1 MKSLFVVSWEGFSGK
16 TAFILGL
23 SQVLVENGFKVSY
36 FRPVGR
42 PQTSVTEG
50 AVDPDVLLMK
60 ETLKLPF
67 TLDELTPIL
76 IEPNYLSVYAKR
88 DVADLRSM
96 ILKQYGKLSENS
108 DIIIVE
114 GGVSPE
120 TMTAFNL
127 NNIDIAELLNSK
139 VLAISGGVS
148 DSSIEKILFYKS
160 ILDMRGVQLVG
171 AVLNQIPPYMMEKA
185 EGEYTE
191 LLNRHGVKVWGVIP
205 RSYEI
210 SSPTVRELL
219 ELLEGEVLVKG
230 DINRVIEN
238 IFIGAMQTESSLRYF
253 RRSGNNAIIT
263 GGDRADIISAAVE
276 TNASVIVLT
285 GNLRP
290 SEQVLV
296 KASEK
301 NITVIMVPHD
311 TYSTVK
317 ILEGLTGKIKPSDT
331 SRINLTKK
339 MVYDHVSWRELLDSI

>member
-23 SQVLVENGFKVSY
+23 SQVLIENGFKVGY
-36 FRPVGR
+36 FRPIGR

-50 AVDPDVLLMK
+50 TIDPDVLLMK
-60 ETLKLPF
+60 EVLKLPF
-67 TLDELTPIL
+67 TLSELTPIL

-88 DVADLRSM
+88 DVEKLKNM
-96 ILKQYGKLSENS
+96 ILTQYGKLSQSS
-108 DIIIVE
+108 DIMIVE

-120 TMTAFNL
+120 TMTAFKL
-127 NNIDIAELLNSK
+127 NNINIAELLNSK

-148 DSSIEKILFYKS
+148 DSSIEKILFYKN
-160 ILDMRGVQLVG
+160 ILDMKDIPLVG
-171 AVLNQIPPYMMEKA
+171 AVLNQVPPHMMEKA
-185 EGEYTE
+185 EYEYSE
-191 LLNRHGVKVWGVIP
+191 LLNKNGVKVWGVIP
-205 RSYEI
+205 RNYEI

-219 ELLEGEVLVKG
+219 ELLEGEILVEG
-230 DINRVIEN
+230 DINRVIEK
-238 IFIGAMQTESSLRYF
+238 IFIGAMQTESSLKYF

-285 GNLRP
+285 GNMKP

-296 KASEK
+296 KAEEK
-301 NITVIMVPHD
+301 NITVVMVPQD

-331 SRINLTKK
+331 YRISLTKK
-339 MVYDHVSWRELLDSI
+339 MVYDHIPWRELCDSI